1 MFKKILVPLD
11 GSSLA
16 EQAVRPAIELARPKA
31 DQNGR
36 PASWRGHVTLLCVP
50 VYDQAVVPTLDVGG
64 PYWAETGNRST
75 EKHRYASRQA
85 EEYLQSIRL
94 CHESPRLAVSTKV
107 IDGDVAGVIVDTAE
121 DLGTELIVMA
131 THGRSG
137 LSRWMLG
144 SVTERV
150 LHSAPCPVLAIR
162 SDRPIRHMLITLDGS
177 PLAERVLEPAL
188 AAAESFNCEVTLLH
202 VEQAVNYSPEFVTQ
216 LEHVEAGL
224 GTQYLQD
231 ISNQPN
237 VYLERLINQLRPRH
251 LSLKGAITSGP
262 VVQAILEFTE
272 EHDVDLIAMSTHG
285 RTGMRRWVYGS
296 VAEKTLRGSQC
307 AMLIVRPW
315 D

>member
-1 MFKKILVPLD
+1 
-11 GSSLA
+11 
-16 EQAVRPAIELARPKA
+16 
-31 DQNGR
+31 
-36 PASWRGHVTLLCVP
+36 
-50 VYDQAVVPTLDVGG
+50 
-64 PYWAETGNRST
+64 
-75 EKHRYASRQA
+75 
-85 EEYLQSIRL
+85 
-94 CHESPRLAVSTKV
+94 
-107 IDGDVAGVIVDTAE
+107 
-121 DLGTELIVMA
+121 
-131 THGRSG
+131 
-137 LSRWMLG
+137 
-144 SVTERV
+144 
-150 LHSAPCPVLAIR
+150 
-162 SDRPIRHMLITLDGS
+162 MLITLDGS

-216 LEHVEAGL
+216 LDHVEAGL